1 MSFLLENISEI
12 EMRTYRVDYEDST
25 GELQRSVFFFNTEHH
40 ISDLIASYLMTV
52 ASIDL
57 DDVEDSNLTVSSYT
71 DYQFYGHLLPYI
83 SFIQTK
89 FKELTEYCVRGVYE
103 KDGVKLVVDTNSYAI
118 AYSTEPLAEAFQ
130 LVRWF
135 NEIQDTRAI
144 PENLSKYI
152 EEQEAKELL
161 KG

>member
-1 MSFLLENISEI
+1 
-12 EMRTYRVDYEDST
+12 MRTYQVDYRDST

-40 ISDLIASYLMTV
+40 ISDLITSYLMTV
-52 ASIDL
+52 ASVDL
-57 DDVEDSNLTVSSYT
+57 NDVEDSDLAVSSYT
-71 DYQFYGHLLPYI
+71 DYQFYSHLLPYI

-89 FKELTEYCVRGVYE
+89 FKELTKYCVVDVYK
-103 KDGVKLVVDTNSYAI
+103 KDDVKLVVNVNSCSVAH
-118 AYSTEPLAEAFQ
+118 STEPSAEAFQ

-144 PENLSKYI
+144 PENLLKYI

>member
-1 MSFLLENISEI
+1 MSSLLEDISEI
-12 EMRTYRVDYEDST
+12 EMRTYRVDYKDSI
-25 GELQRSVFFFNTEHH
+25 GELQRSVFFFNTERH
-40 ISDLIASYLMTV
+40 ISDLITSYLMTV

-57 DDVEDSNLTVSSYT
+57 DDVEDSDLAASSYT
-71 DYQFYGHLLPYI
+71 DHQFYGHLLPYI

-89 FKELTEYCVRGVYE
+89 FKELTEYCVVDVYK
-103 KDGVKLVVDTNSYAI
+103 KDGVKLVVNVNSCSVAH
-118 AYSTEPLAEAFQ
+118 STEPSAEAFQ
-130 LVRWF
+130 LVKWF

-144 PENLSKYI
+144 PKDLPKYI